1 MNTDIDG
8 LAAPLLQ
15 RERERWKESG
25 AHTEVGEACMFLNT
39 DIRRS
44 DNFYYKEREGGKERA
59 RQTDGGEACMKLNT
73 GLERQTNRPTERKS
87 IDGDVHKHR
96 HRRSVCI
103 SVTKRERGGKER
115 ARHTEVGEAC
125 IILNTDIRRSD

>member
-44 DNFYYKEREGGKERA
+44 DNIYYKEREGGKERA

-73 GLERQTNRPTERKS
+73 GLERQTDREKEY
-87 IDGDVHKHR
+87 
-96 HRRSVCI
+96 RR
-103 SVTKRERGGKER
+103 
-115 ARHTEVGEAC
+115 
-125 IILNTDIRRSD
+125 RRT